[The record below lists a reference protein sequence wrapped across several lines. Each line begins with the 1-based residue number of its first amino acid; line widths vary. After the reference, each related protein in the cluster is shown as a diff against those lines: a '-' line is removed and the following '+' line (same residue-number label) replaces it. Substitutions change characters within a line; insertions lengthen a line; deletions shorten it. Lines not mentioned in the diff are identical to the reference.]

1 MSAMRSPEGIVDIE
15 ISKRSKLTSEF
26 RVVLLLALIETQVL
40 EQCYIAIFERCDRFF
55 S

>member
-1 MSAMRSPEGIVDIE
+1 MSTMRCPKGIVDIE
-15 ISKRSKLTSEF
+15 ISKLSKLTSEF

-40 EQCYIAIFERCDRFF
+40 EQCYIAIFECRDRFF

>member
-1 MSAMRSPEGIVDIE
+1 MCSPEGIVDIE
-15 ISKRSKLTSEF
+15 IGKRSKLTSEL

-40 EQCYIAIFERCDRFF
+40 EQRNIAIFECRNRFF